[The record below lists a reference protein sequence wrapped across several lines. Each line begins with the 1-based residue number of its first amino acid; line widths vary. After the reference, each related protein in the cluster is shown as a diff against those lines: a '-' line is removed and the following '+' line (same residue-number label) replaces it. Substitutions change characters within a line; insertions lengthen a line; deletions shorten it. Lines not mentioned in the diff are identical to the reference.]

1 MKRLEEKSSPF
12 LHDFETTVNLQIDLL
27 VGLLAVM
34 VIAIVQNG
42 LRVLAICA
50 VSAFVSWATE
60 TLGLLIMRK
69 PNENYIRSIST
80 GILIAL
86 LCPVTVSIWLPASAS
101 FFSVLIFSVIL
112 GSTEYGRLFTVP
124 SIAWIFML
132 SVAPRAMTVYPV
144 ISDFSFFPI
153 FDNINSYHSTRS
165 IAQLLQANSTP
176 PYTFSNLLTG
186 NYPGG
191 MGTTCIFVILA
202 VCIYFIFRKSM
213 AWQVSLSMILT
224 VTAFALVF
232 NRTGSSVIFSVLY
245 ELTATSYIYIAVFVA
260 GDIINAPMLTAAKVL
275 YGVVIGVITMLCR
288 YIGLGEHCV
297 VIALLICNFISEFF
311 DLVALKF
318 QINRTKKL
326 FFKV

>member
-1 MKRLEEKSSPF
+1 MKKLEEKSSPF
-12 LHDFETTVNLQIDLL
+12 LHDFETTINLQVDLL

-34 VIAIVQNG
+34 IIAIVQNG

-60 TLGLLIMRK
+60 TLGLLILRK
-69 PNENYIRSIST
+69 PNENYIRSISV

-86 LCPVTVSIWLPASAS
+86 LCPVTVPVWLPASAC
-101 FFSVLIFSVIL
+101 FFSVLIFCVIL
-112 GSTEYGRLFTVP
+112 GATEYKRLFTVT
-124 SIAWIFML
+124 SIAWIYML
-132 SVAPRAMTVYPV
+132 SVAPRSMTVYPV
-144 ISDFSFFPI
+144 ISDFCFFPI
-153 FDNINSYHSTRS
+153 FDNISNYQSTRS

-202 VCIYFIFRKSM
+202 VCVYFIFRKSM

-224 VTAFALVF
+224 VTTFALIF

-260 GDIINAPMLTAAKVL
+260 GDIINAPMLTAAKVF

-297 VIALLICNFISEFF
+297 VIALLICNFISEYF
-311 DLVALKF
+311 DLIALKF